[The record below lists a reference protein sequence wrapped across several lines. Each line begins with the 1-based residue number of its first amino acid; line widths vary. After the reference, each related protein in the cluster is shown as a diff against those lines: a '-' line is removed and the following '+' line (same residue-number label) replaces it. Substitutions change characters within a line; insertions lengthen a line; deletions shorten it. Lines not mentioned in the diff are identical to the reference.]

1 MEPQDTYF
9 DESIDFPNDESVQE
23 QFYEDFVIEKLQK
36 MFPNKIFHMK
46 TLLTLYS
53 FCFPKKSAK
62 KPVFEKTIEEV
73 VNEIHSTTISLDLGS
88 ILKEQTDAIKDF
100 HDENAKIGKRIAA
113 IPMFIDFAY
122 LYYVWCY
129 DKEAPIH
136 KLPMTILKFNLISDA
151 LQAPNDDLN
160 AYFAQCIENYFIRD
174 VRIEQPPF
182 MVRTDLS
189 HDEIKEKI
197 NMIVKPVCKEILNGL
212 FALDKSR
219 RKVITDKT
227 VPEIANQREDNLFI
241 ESTPLP
247 LIQTTKNT
255 TPEIHSTCR
264 NIVETV
270 ENPLSGK
277 MP

>member
-1 MEPQDTYF
+1 
-9 DESIDFPNDESVQE
+9 
-23 QFYEDFVIEKLQK
+23 
-36 MFPNKIFHMK
+36 
-46 TLLTLYS
+46 
-53 FCFPKKSAK
+53 
-62 KPVFEKTIEEV
+62 
-73 VNEIHSTTISLDLGS
+73 
-88 ILKEQTDAIKDF
+88 
-100 HDENAKIGKRIAA
+100 
-113 IPMFIDFAY
+113 
-122 LYYVWCY
+122 
-129 DKEAPIH
+129 
-136 KLPMTILKFNLISDA
+136 MTILKFNLISDA
-151 LQAPNDDLN
+151 LQAPNDALN

-219 RKVITDKT
+219 RKVIVDKT

-241 ESTPLP
+241 ESIPLP

-255 TPEIHSTCR
+255 TPEIHSTR
-264 NIVETV
+264 HNTVETV
-270 ENPLSGK
+270 ESPLSGK